1 MVYIG
6 VDYFQVSKNK
16 TERVLEV
23 PMDTK
28 TDFFGNSKNGGTKF
42 EKVLLRVPILSV
54 SWTVPKCLLHEKN
67 PSGNLL
73 SSKTP
78 SQDLEDRYVL
88 DGLRIVKI
96 IYHTCTWTYEAKLDQ
111 KLDHFAKR
119 VC

>member
-54 SWTVPKCLLHEKN
+54 SWTACIP
-67 PSGNLL
+67 
-73 SSKTP
+73 
-78 SQDLEDRYVL
+78 
-88 DGLRIVKI
+88 RIVFGRMVHSI
-96 IYHTCTWTYEAKLDQ
+96 ILINSSGPES
-111 KLDHFAKR
+111 
-119 VC
+119 

>member
-54 SWTVPKCLLHEKN
+54 PWT
-67 PSGNLL
+67 
-73 SSKTP
+73 
-78 SQDLEDRYVL
+78 
-88 DGLRIVKI
+88 
-96 IYHTCTWTYEAKLDQ
+96 
-111 KLDHFAKR
+111 DHHHPPVVGGGKWWVMVVGGG
-119 VC
+119 VCGWVVVSFGR

>member
-54 SWTVPKCLLHEKN
+54 SWTADH
-67 PSGNLL
+67 
-73 SSKTP
+73 P
-78 SQDLEDRYVL
+78 SQVPDHPTQVPVDR
-88 DGLRIVKI
+88 RPS
-96 IYHTCTWTYEAKLDQ
+96 
-111 KLDHFAKR
+111 
-119 VC
+119 

>member
-54 SWTVPKCLLHEKN
+54 PWTGQDMVISENTLKAICLANQIQNSCTEKSTDIN
-67 PSGNLL
+67 
-73 SSKTP
+73 
-78 SQDLEDRYVL
+78 V
-88 DGLRIVKI
+88 V
-96 IYHTCTWTYEAKLDQ
+96 H
-111 KLDHFAKR
+111 
-119 VC
+119 

>member
-54 SWTVPKCLLHEKN
+54 SWTDPENHISMIGC
-67 PSGNLL
+67 
-73 SSKTP
+73 
-78 SQDLEDRYVL
+78 DLENP
-88 DGLRIVKI
+88 G
-96 IYHTCTWTYEAKLDQ
+96 KLC
-111 KLDHFAKR
+111 R
-119 VC
+119 TNNR

>member
-54 SWTVPKCLLHEKN
+54 PWTVYKGRLKKKTVKRRA
-67 PSGNLL
+67 L
-73 SSKTP
+73 SKKGGC
-78 SQDLEDRYVL
+78 QK
-88 DGLRIVKI
+88 KI
-96 IYHTCTWTYEAKLDQ
+96 KFGTVE
-111 KLDHFAKR
+111 
-119 VC
+119 

>member
-54 SWTVPKCLLHEKN
+54 SWTDPGSTEQKWY
-67 PSGNLL
+67 NLMYSL
-73 SSKTP
+73 C
-78 SQDLEDRYVL
+78 QINL
-88 DGLRIVKI
+88 DINFKV
-96 IYHTCTWTYEAKLDQ
+96 Q
-111 KLDHFAKR
+111 
-119 VC
+119 

>member
-54 SWTVPKCLLHEKN
+54 PWTVQRSILTKVYLQL
-67 PSGNLL
+67 SSVWLL
-73 SSKTP
+73 SFQLQKQLQRSKFP
-78 SQDLEDRYVL
+78 SISYINKLIGYL
-88 DGLRIVKI
+88 D
-96 IYHTCTWTYEAKLDQ
+96 
-111 KLDHFAKR
+111 
-119 VC
+119 

>member
-54 SWTVPKCLLHEKN
+54 SWT
-67 PSGNLL
+67 
-73 SSKTP
+73 
-78 SQDLEDRYVL
+78 
-88 DGLRIVKI
+88 DGEWAVKI
-96 IYHTCTWTYEAKLDQ
+96 ARGRLTTRARLY
-111 KLDHFAKR
+111 
-119 VC
+119 V

>member
-54 SWTVPKCLLHEKN
+54 SWT
-67 PSGNLL
+67 GNC
-73 SSKTP
+73 SNSKF
-78 SQDLEDRYVL
+78 SF
-88 DGLRIVKI
+88 KI
-96 IYHTCTWTYEAKLDQ
+96 GD
-111 KLDHFAKR
+111 F
-119 VC
+119 